1 MVGHTHENIDQMFS
15 CVARRLAKNAAH
27 TLEALKEQIKVSY
40 TPPVL
45 VEELS
50 SLFEIKAWMEN
61 SINNISGHV
70 HQHVFKIQ
78 NNNGNS
84 KLFYKKWS
92 TSPVWLPDGG
102 ISLIS
107 TIPRGV
113 PKLVKPNTLGG
124 MSLDKLEMDL
134 PKYAMKL
141 KDSEMV
147 WWREFITKQRNR
159 HQQPDRTKKWDS
171 DALENTICQVATAQ
185 STSSVELSRLVSREE
200 REVEVT
206 MTITKNKH
214 PGFLLCA
221 TVCCRILAS
230 TGRTKIL

>member
-1 MVGHTHENIDQMFS
+1 MVGHT
-15 CVARRLAKNAAH
+15 ARRLAKNDAH

-147 WWREFITKQRNR
+147 WWREFITRQRNR
-159 HQQPDRTKKWDS
+159 HQQPDRTKKWDL

-206 MTITKNKH
+206 IT
-214 PGFLLCA
+214 A
-221 TVCCRILAS
+221 R
-230 TGRTKIL
+230 R

>member
-15 CVARRLAKNAAH
+15 CVARRLAKNDAH

-147 WWREFITKQRNR
+147 WWREFITRQRNR
-159 HQQPDRTKKWDS
+159 HQQPDRTKKWDL
-171 DALENTICQVATAQ
+171 DALENIICQVATAQ

-206 MTITKNKH
+206 IT
-214 PGFLLCA
+214 A
-221 TVCCRILAS
+221 R
-230 TGRTKIL
+230 R

>member
-1 MVGHTHENIDQMFS
+1 MGHTHENIDQMFS
-15 CVARRLAKNAAH
+15 CVARRLAKNDAH

-147 WWREFITKQRNR
+147 WWREFITRQRNR
-159 HQQPDRTKKWDS
+159 HQQPDRTKKWDL

-206 MTITKNKH
+206 IT
-214 PGFLLCA
+214 A
-221 TVCCRILAS
+221 R
-230 TGRTKIL
+230 R

>member
-1 MVGHTHENIDQMFS
+1 MVGHTYENIDPMFS

-113 PKLVKPNTLGG
+113 PKLFKPNTLGG

-147 WWREFITKQRNR
+147 WWREFITRQRNR
-159 HQQPDRTKKWDS
+159 HQQPDRTKKWDL
-171 DALENTICQVATAQ
+171 DGLENTICQVATAQ

-206 MTITKNKH
+206 IT
-214 PGFLLCA
+214 A
-221 TVCCRILAS
+221 R
-230 TGRTKIL
+230 R

>member
-50 SLFEIKAWMEN
+50 SLSEIKAWMEN

-78 NNNGNS
+78 NNNGNP

-107 TIPRGV
+107 TIPREV

-147 WWREFITKQRNR
+147 WWREFITRQRNR
-159 HQQPDRTKKWDS
+159 HQQPDRTKKWDL
-171 DALENTICQVATAQ
+171 DALENTICKVATAQ
-185 STSSVELSRLVSREE
+185 STSSVELSTLVSREE

-206 MTITKNKH
+206 IT
-214 PGFLLCA
+214 A
-221 TVCCRILAS
+221 RQ
-230 TGRTKIL
+230 

>member
-1 MVGHTHENIDQMFS
+1 MVGHTYENIDPMFS

-134 PKYAMKL
+134 PKYTMKL

-147 WWREFITKQRNR
+147 WWREFITRQRNR
-159 HQQPDRTKKWDS
+159 HRQPDRTKKWDL
-171 DALENTICQVATAQ
+171 DGLENTICQVATAQ

-206 MTITKNKH
+206 IT
-214 PGFLLCA
+214 A
-221 TVCCRILAS
+221 R
-230 TGRTKIL
+230 R

>member
-15 CVARRLAKNAAH
+15 CVARLAKNDAH

-70 HQHVFKIQ
+70 HQRVFKIQ

-159 HQQPDRTKKWDS
+159 HQQPDRTKKWDL

-206 MTITKNKH
+206 IT
-214 PGFLLCA
+214 A
-221 TVCCRILAS
+221 R
-230 TGRTKIL
+230 R

>member
-15 CVARRLAKNAAH
+15 CVARRLAKNDAH

-147 WWREFITKQRNR
+147 WWREFITRQRNR
-159 HQQPDRTKKWDS
+159 HQQPDRTKKWDL
-171 DALENTICQVATAQ
+171 DGLENTICQVATAQ

-206 MTITKNKH
+206 IT
-214 PGFLLCA
+214 A
-221 TVCCRILAS
+221 RQ
-230 TGRTKIL
+230 

>member
-15 CVARRLAKNAAH
+15 CVARRLAKNDAH

-147 WWREFITKQRNR
+147 WWREFITRQRNPY
-159 HQQPDRTKKWDS
+159 QQPDRTKKWDL
-171 DALENTICQVATAQ
+171 DALEILFAKLPQR
-185 STSSVELSRLVSREE
+185 S
-200 REVEVT
+200 
-206 MTITKNKH
+206 
-214 PGFLLCA
+214 LL
-221 TVCCRILAS
+221 LLWS
-230 TGRTKIL
+230 

>member
-147 WWREFITKQRNR
+147 WWREFITRQRNR
-159 HQQPDRTKKWDS
+159 HQQPDRTKKWDL
-171 DALENTICQVATAQ
+171 DGLENTICQVATAQ

-206 MTITKNKH
+206 IT
-214 PGFLLCA
+214 A
-221 TVCCRILAS
+221 R
-230 TGRTKIL
+230 R

>member
-1 MVGHTHENIDQMFS
+1 MVGHTHENIDHMFS
-15 CVARRLAKNAAH
+15 CVARRLAKNDAH

-147 WWREFITKQRNR
+147 WWREFITRQRNR
-159 HQQPDRTKKWDS
+159 HQQPDRTKKWDL
-171 DALENTICQVATAQ
+171 DALENTICKVATAQ

-206 MTITKNKH
+206 IT
-214 PGFLLCA
+214 A
-221 TVCCRILAS
+221 R
-230 TGRTKIL
+230 R

>member
-78 NNNGNS
+78 NNNDNS

-92 TSPVWLPDGG
+92 TSPAWLPDGG
-102 ISLIS
+102 ISLIL

-124 MSLDKLEMDL
+124 MSPDKLEMDL

-147 WWREFITKQRNR
+147 WWREFITRQRNR
-159 HQQPDRTKKWDS
+159 HQ
-171 DALENTICQVATAQ
+171 
-185 STSSVELSRLVSREE
+185 
-200 REVEVT
+200 
-206 MTITKNKH
+206 
-214 PGFLLCA
+214 
-221 TVCCRILAS
+221 
-230 TGRTKIL
+230 

>member
-1 MVGHTHENIDQMFS
+1 MVGHTYENIDQMFS

-113 PKLVKPNTLGG
+113 PKLFKPNTLGG

-147 WWREFITKQRNR
+147 WWREFITRQRNR
-159 HQQPDRTKKWDS
+159 HQQPDRTKKWDL
-171 DALENTICQVATAQ
+171 DGLENTICQVATAQ

-206 MTITKNKH
+206 IT
-214 PGFLLCA
+214 A
-221 TVCCRILAS
+221 R
-230 TGRTKIL
+230 R

>member
-1 MVGHTHENIDQMFS
+1 MGHTHENIDQMFS
-15 CVARRLAKNAAH
+15 CVARRLAKNDAH

-147 WWREFITKQRNR
+147 WWREFITRQRNR
-159 HQQPDRTKKWDS
+159 HQQPDRTKKWDL

-200 REVEVT
+200 REIEVT
-206 MTITKNKH
+206 IT
-214 PGFLLCA
+214 A
-221 TVCCRILAS
+221 R
-230 TGRTKIL
+230 R

>member
-15 CVARRLAKNAAH
+15 CVARRLAKNDAH

-147 WWREFITKQRNR
+147 WWREFITRQRNR
-159 HQQPDRTKKWDS
+159 HQQPDRTKKWDLHG
-171 DALENTICQVATAQ
+171 LENTICQVATAQ

-206 MTITKNKH
+206 IT
-214 PGFLLCA
+214 A
-221 TVCCRILAS
+221 R
-230 TGRTKIL
+230 R

>member
-15 CVARRLAKNAAH
+15 CVARRLAKNDAH

-78 NNNGNS
+78 NNNDNS

-92 TSPVWLPDGG
+92 TSPAWLPDGG
-102 ISLIS
+102 ISLIL

-147 WWREFITKQRNR
+147 WWREFITRQRNR
-159 HQQPDRTKKWDS
+159 HQQPDRTKKWDLHG
-171 DALENTICQVATAQ
+171 LENTICQVATAQ

-206 MTITKNKH
+206 IT
-214 PGFLLCA
+214 A
-221 TVCCRILAS
+221 R
-230 TGRTKIL
+230 R

>member
-1 MVGHTHENIDQMFS
+1 MGHTHENIDQMFS
-15 CVARRLAKNAAH
+15 CVARRLAKNDAH

-134 PKYAMKL
+134 PKYTMKL

-147 WWREFITKQRNR
+147 WWREFITRQRNR
-159 HQQPDRTKKWDS
+159 HQQPDRTKKWDL
-171 DALENTICQVATAQ
+171 DGLENTICQVATAQ

-206 MTITKNKH
+206 IT
-214 PGFLLCA
+214 A
-221 TVCCRILAS
+221 R
-230 TGRTKIL
+230 R

>member
-15 CVARRLAKNAAH
+15 CVARRLAKNDAH

-70 HQHVFKIQ
+70 HQRVFKIQ

-159 HQQPDRTKKWDS
+159 HQQPDRTKKWDL

-206 MTITKNKH
+206 IT
-214 PGFLLCA
+214 A
-221 TVCCRILAS
+221 R
-230 TGRTKIL
+230 R

>member
-1 MVGHTHENIDQMFS
+1 MGHTHENIDQMFS
-15 CVARRLAKNAAH
+15 CVVRRLAQNDAH
-27 TLEALKEQIKVSY
+27 TLEAVKEQIKVSY

-70 HQHVFKIQ
+70 HQRVFKIQ

-159 HQQPDRTKKWDS
+159 HQQPDRTKKWDL

-206 MTITKNKH
+206 IT
-214 PGFLLCA
+214 A
-221 TVCCRILAS
+221 RQ
-230 TGRTKIL
+230 

>member
-15 CVARRLAKNAAH
+15 CVARRLAKNDAH

-147 WWREFITKQRNR
+147 WWREFITRQRNR
-159 HQQPDRTKKWDS
+159 HQQPDRTKKWDL
-171 DALENTICQVATAQ
+171 DGLENTICQVATAQ

-206 MTITKNKH
+206 IT
-214 PGFLLCA
+214 A
-221 TVCCRILAS
+221 R
-230 TGRTKIL
+230 R

>member
-70 HQHVFKIQ
+70 HQRVFKIQ

-159 HQQPDRTKKWDS
+159 HQQPHRTKKWDL

-206 MTITKNKH
+206 IT
-214 PGFLLCA
+214 A
-221 TVCCRILAS
+221 R
-230 TGRTKIL
+230 R

>member
-147 WWREFITKQRNR
+147 WWREFITRQRNR
-159 HQQPDRTKKWDS
+159 HQQPDRTKKWDLH
-171 DALENTICQVATAQ
+171 ALENTICQVATAQ

-206 MTITKNKH
+206 IT
-214 PGFLLCA
+214 A
-221 TVCCRILAS
+221 R
-230 TGRTKIL
+230 R

>member
-1 MVGHTHENIDQMFS
+1 MGHTHENIDQMFS
-15 CVARRLAKNAAH
+15 CVARRLAKNDGH

-70 HQHVFKIQ
+70 HQRVFKIQ

-92 TSPVWLPDGG
+92 TSPVRLPDGG

-107 TIPRGV
+107 AIPRGV

-159 HQQPDRTKKWDS
+159 HQQPDRTKKWDL
-171 DALENTICQVATAQ
+171 DALENNICEVATAQ

-206 MTITKNKH
+206 IT
-214 PGFLLCA
+214 A
-221 TVCCRILAS
+221 R
-230 TGRTKIL
+230 R

>member
-1 MVGHTHENIDQMFS
+1 MVGHTYENIDQMFS

-147 WWREFITKQRNR
+147 WWREFITRQRNR
-159 HQQPDRTKKWDS
+159 HQQPDRTKKWDL
-171 DALENTICQVATAQ
+171 DGLENTICQVATAQ

-206 MTITKNKH
+206 IT
-214 PGFLLCA
+214 A
-221 TVCCRILAS
+221 R
-230 TGRTKIL
+230 R